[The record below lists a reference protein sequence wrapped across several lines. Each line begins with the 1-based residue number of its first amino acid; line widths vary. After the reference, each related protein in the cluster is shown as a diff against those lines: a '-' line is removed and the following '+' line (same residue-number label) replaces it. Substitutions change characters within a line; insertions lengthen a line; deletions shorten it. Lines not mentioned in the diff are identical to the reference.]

1 MSTWYA
7 AHTLEYARFLDGVQE
22 TYSVYE
28 NVILIKADTLDDA
41 HQEAERFARAEAEAS
56 DVIIDGRIARPT
68 YAGIRKLVKCQDM
81 VAADFERVN
90 EPFHPMHGTELKMC
104 IRDRV

>member
-41 HQEAERFARAEAEAS
+41 HQEAERDVYKRQDEDVLAVKEFVAR
-56 DVIIDGRIARPT
+56 
-68 YAGIRKLVKCQDM
+68 
-81 VAADFERVN
+81 
-90 EPFHPMHGTELKMC
+90 
-104 IRDRV
+104 